1 VSPALTLVGR
11 PEPAGLLIRA
21 AGCGP
26 GRETTIDRASSQ
38 SRGQKR
44 EEQMS
49 NVVKTSAAT
58 SVSTRSPPTP
68 RVGTCL
74 TVGAIESTGLMKSY
88 PGVQALKGVNFAVAA
103 GEVRALL
110 GKNGAGKSTLVKILS
125 GAEAPDAGAL
135 KVGGRAIDVFTPARA
150 NALGIATVHQ
160 ELSLVPELSVAENIL
175 LGRWR
180 SHRRG
185 WFIDR
190 QAVRREAAGVLAEFG
205 AQIDPAA
212 KVRKLS
218 IAQQQLV
225 EIARGLSFKPRVLIL
240 DEPTSSLP
248 ASEVE
253 ILLRTIRLLSDRGV
267 AVIYVSHRM
276 DEIQRIAHSV
286 TVLRDGRHIDTLPIA
301 DAPTAE
307 IVRLMTGEACT
318 ATPHKPAPR
327 SPGNVAL
334 KVSGLATATKLRGL
348 SFEVRE
354 GEIVGLAGLLGSGRT
369 ELLRAIYGLD
379 PVAAGRIE
387 IFGKEPADWS
397 PRAMIR
403 QGVGLAPEDRKKEGL
418 ALDMSISNNLVLSSM
433 HKVVHR
439 GMLSH
444 RKQAQLSERAASRM
458 SIRLASL
465 SDPVRTLSGGN
476 QQKVVL
482 GKCLNADVKVFL
494 LDEPTRG
501 VDIEAK
507 RQIYELL
514 EQLAAQGTAVLVASS
529 EMEELMLLCDRLL
542 LMLDGEIVGE
552 RSVAQTDLAEV
563 MAVAMGAARTDSR
576 RVGRW
581 T

>member
-1 VSPALTLVGR
+1 MSPTAAKV
-11 PEPAGLLIRA
+11 RA
-21 AGCGP
+21 QELP
-26 GRETTIDRASSQ
+26 
-38 SRGQKR
+38 
-44 EEQMS
+44 
-49 NVVKTSAAT
+49 VLAAA
-58 SVSTRSPPTP
+58 
-68 RVGTCL
+68 
-74 TVGAIESTGLMKSY
+74 AIEATALRKAY
-88 PGVQALKGVNFAVAA
+88 PGVHALQGVDFRVAA

-125 GAEAPDAGAL
+125 GAETPDAGAL
-135 KVGGRAIDVFTPARA
+135 QVGGRTVDAFTPRHA
-150 NALGIATVHQ
+150 NALGVATVHQ

-180 SHRRG
+180 SQRRG

-190 QAVRREAAGVLAEFG
+190 RALSREAAAVLAEFG
-205 AQIDPAA
+205 VQIDPAA

-248 ASEVE
+248 ATEVDV
-253 ILLRTIRLLSDRGV
+253 LLCAIRVLSDRGV
-267 AVIYVSHRM
+267 AVVYVSHRM
-276 DEIQRIAHSV
+276 DEIQRVAHSV

-301 DAPTAE
+301 DAPTAR
-307 IVRLMTGEACT
+307 IVRMMTGDAGDAAQRVRT
-318 ATPHKPAPR
+318 QQAP
-327 SPGNVAL
+327 GTIAL
-334 KVSGLATATKLRGL
+334 KVSGLMTANKLKGL
-348 SFEVRE
+348 SFEVRK

-379 PVAAGRIE
+379 PITAGRVE
-387 IFGKEPADWS
+387 VFGKQSADRS

-403 QGVGLAPEDRKKEGL
+403 QGVCLAPEDRKKEGL
-418 ALDMSISNNLVLSSM
+418 VLGMSISKNLVLSAM

-439 GMLSH
+439 AMLSH
-444 RKQAQLSERAASRM
+444 RRQAQLAHQVVARM
-458 SIRLASL
+458 SVKLASL
-465 SDPVRTLSGGN
+465 DDPVRSLSGGN

-482 GKCLNADVKVFL
+482 GKCLNADVKLFL

-501 VDIEAK
+501 VDIDAK

-542 LMLDGEIVGE
+542 LMKDGEIVGE
-552 RSVAQTDLAEV
+552 RKVAQTDLAEV
-563 MAVAMGAARTDSR
+563 MAVAMGGAH
-576 RVGRW
+576 
-581 T
+581 

>member
-1 VSPALTLVGR
+1 M
-11 PEPAGLLIRA
+11 
-21 AGCGP
+21 
-26 GRETTIDRASSQ
+26 SS
-38 SRGQKR
+38 
-44 EEQMS
+44 
-49 NVVKTSAAT
+49 VVKTSAVT
-58 SVSTRSPPTP
+58 SISTRTP
-68 RVGTCL
+68 LAFRAETSL
-74 TVGAIESTGLMKSY
+74 AVGAIESAGLRKSY

-125 GAEAPDAGAL
+125 GAEAPDAGTL
-135 KVGGRAIDVFTPARA
+135 KIGGRRIDIFAPGHA
-150 NALGIATVHQ
+150 NARGIATVHQ

-185 WFIDR
+185 WFID
-190 QAVRREAAGVLAEFG
+190 QPAVHREAAAVLAEFG

-253 ILLRTIRLLSDRGV
+253 ILLRTIGVLSDRGV
-267 AVIYVSHRM
+267 AVVYVSHRM

-301 DAPTAE
+301 AAPTAE
-307 IVRLMTGEACT
+307 IVRLMTGEASG
-318 ATPHKPAPR
+318 ATPRKRAQRP
-327 SPGNVAL
+327 PGDIAL
-334 KVSGLATATKLRGL
+334 KVRGLTTVTKLGGL
-348 SFEVRE
+348 SFEVRQ

-369 ELLRAIYGLD
+369 ELLRAVYGLD
-379 PVAAGRIE
+379 PVATGRIE
-387 IFGKEPADWS
+387 IFGKGAADRS

-403 QGVGLAPEDRKKEGL
+403 RGVGLAPEDRKKEGL
-418 ALDMSISNNLVLSSM
+418 VLDMSISENLVLSSM
-433 HKVVHR
+433 QKIVH
-439 GMLSH
+439 GVALLSY
-444 RKQAQLSERAASRM
+444 RRQSQLSQRAASRM
-458 SIRLASL
+458 SVKLASL
-465 SDPVRTLSGGN
+465 LDPVRTLSGGN

-482 GKCLNADVKVFL
+482 GKCLNADVKVLL

-507 RQIYELL
+507 HQIYELL

-542 LMLDGEIVGE
+542 LMKDGKIVGE
-552 RSVAQTDLAEV
+552 RSVAQTDL
-563 MAVAMGAARTDSR
+563 MAVVMGTTRTDSR
-576 RVGRW
+576 RVGR
-581 T
+581 